1 MIVMNRKLR
10 RIYLLVLFLFTLTML
25 STTTYAWFTS
35 NRIVTVNTINVHVA
49 ASGGIEISAD
59 GTNWKSIITPEDIT
73 NVHAT
78 TYPTSVNQIPYT
90 LEPVSS
96 GLEVDTTTGY
106 LKMYYGTTDNNATG
120 DYILT
125 STRSIETEG
134 NGSSNDGKFIVFDLF
149 FKVSSDTQLYLTSNS
164 KVTYMNNETG
174 KGIANATRIVFVNE
188 GTVPAGTDLSEIQGL
203 KGATNNTVYSWE
215 PNYDIHTTA
224 AVNHANN
231 LYGIITQTE
240 NANRI
245 IYDGIIGEIAKADNV
260 LLRNAKG
267 AYFPTKFKTVNID
280 YYTRNDFTAYVP
292 VFTLESGITKMR
304 IYMWI
309 EGQDVDCENDA
320 SYDDIQ
326 FDLQLTVNP
335 S

>member
-1 MIVMNRKLR
+1 MNRTSR
-10 RIYLLVLFLFTLTML
+10 RLKRVYLLILFLFTLAML

-73 NVHAT
+73 SVHAT
-78 TYPTSVNQIPYT
+78 TYPTSVNQIPYS

-96 GLEVDTTTGY
+96 GLEVDPATGL
-106 LKMYYGTTDNNATG
+106 LKIYYGLTDNNTLG
-120 DYILT
+120 DYIIT
-125 STRSIETEG
+125 STRSVETEG
-134 NGSSNDGKFIVFDLF
+134 NGATNNGKFIVFDLF

-164 KVTYMNNETG
+164 KVTYLNTEQG

-188 GTVPAGTDLSEIQGL
+188 GTVPTGSDLATIQGL
-203 KGATNNTVYSWE
+203 RNANNNTVYSWE
-215 PNYDIHTTA
+215 PNYDIHTQA
-224 AVNHANN
+224 AVNHAYN

-240 NANRI
+240 NGNRI
-245 IYDGIIGEIAKADNV
+245 IYDGITNDIAKTDNV
-260 LLRNAKG
+260 LLRNAK
-267 AYFPTKFKTVNID
+267 ATYFPTKFKTVMID
-280 YYTRNDFTAYVP
+280 YYTKNDFTANVP